1 MQTAPSTR
9 SGRLFV
15 AAAALIAAIW
25 LAGCAHPGHVA
36 PSPVASAS
44 ERKPRSRPPRR
55 VEKEEALAQ
64 ALTAYEEARAEA
76 YARFA
81 AGLVHDIHDE
91 EKQALENFEKSVEAD
106 PSQEGLALDV
116 ARRHL
121 AQKEPERAIAFL
133 REAMKRSRSGI
144 LPAFMAS
151 IHVSLGQ
158 TNEAIVANQ
167 EAIKRS
173 PTLLIGYHNLANLYS
188 QKGQADEAM
197 KVLEQAS
204 QISNPSPQYLV
215 ELAELWLGFPQ
226 SKPERTALTRKRAGE
241 LLDRI
246 LKLKNLPT
254 PLLQRAADGYMLLG
268 QNAKAIDLYLKLV
281 EQYPQVTPIRER
293 LADLFL
299 QSRDSKRAI
308 EQMELLVKE
317 EPSRYPQAYVILG
330 SLALQDGKYKDA
342 EDYLR
347 KAVVLA
353 PKYESAHYD
362 LAIAQV
368 NGGRVRQG
376 LDTLED
382 ARARFGE
389 TFQTEFFAG
398 IAYARLKE
406 YSNAVARL
414 TTAEIIARAKETN
427 RLTHLFY
434 FQLGSS
440 LERNKNLEEAEKA
453 FRKVLEMKPDFS
465 EAMNYL
471 GYMWVENGMKLQ
483 EARGLIEKAVKIE
496 PKNGAFLD
504 SMAWVMFK
512 LGKPKEALVWMKK
525 AMEYSTDP
533 DPTLWDHLGDIQSAA
548 GDAAQA
554 AVSWKKALG
563 LEPNPEIQKKLDGTA
578 PKKGGP

>member
-1 MQTAPSTR
+1 MFVVIVAIIATVGITGCVNR
-9 SGRLFV
+9 S
-15 AAAALIAAIW
+15 
-25 LAGCAHPGHVA
+25 HVA
-36 PSPVASAS
+36 SSRPATVG
-44 ERKPRSRPPRR
+44 KPRVHPPVRI
-55 VEKEEALAQ
+55 EKEEALAQ
-64 ALTAYEEARAEA
+64 ALTDYEDQRAEA

-81 AGLVHDIHDE
+81 AGLVHDIHEE
-91 EKQALENFEKSVEAD
+91 EKQALENFEKSVQAD

-121 AQKEPERAIAFL
+121 SLKEPERAITFL

-173 PTLLIGYHNLANLYS
+173 PTLLIGYHNLASLYA
-188 QKGQADEAM
+188 QRGQNEEAL
-197 KVLEQAS
+197 KVLEQAT
-204 QISNPSPQYLV
+204 QVPNANAPYLV
-215 ELAELWLGFPQ
+215 ELAELWLGIPQ
-226 SKPERTALTRKRAGE
+226 AKPETTTLTRKRAVE
-241 LLDRI
+241 LLDRA
-246 LKLKNLPT
+246 LKTKGLPT
-254 PLLQRAADGYMLLG
+254 PLLQRAADAYMLLG
-268 QNAKAIDLYLKLV
+268 QNSKAIDLYLKLV
-281 EQYPQVTPIRER
+281 EQYPQATPIRER

-308 EQMELLVKE
+308 EQMELLIKE

-330 SLALQDGKYKDA
+330 SLALQDGKFRDA

-353 PKYESAHYD
+353 PKFESAHYD

-376 LDTLED
+376 LETLED
-382 ARARFGE
+382 ARGRFGE

-406 YSNAVARL
+406 YSNAVTRL

-440 LERNKNLEEAEKA
+440 HERNKNLEEAEKA

-471 GYMWVENGMKLQ
+471 GYMWVENGIKLP
-483 EARGLIEKAVKIE
+483 EARVLIEKALKLE

-504 SMAWVMFK
+504 SMAWVLFK
-512 LGKPKEALVWMKK
+512 QGKAKEALPWMKK
-525 AMEYSTDP
+525 AMEHSGDP
-533 DPTLWDHLGDIQSAA
+533 DPTLWDHLGDIQQAA
-548 GDAAQA
+548 GDTAQA
-554 AVSWKKALG
+554 AISWKKALAI
-563 LEPNPEIQKKLDGTA
+563 EPNAEIQKKLEGLTM
-578 PKKGGP
+578 KKGGL